1 MEVPLYSELQQ
12 VDVIISE
19 ILLIEGQRVQTLI
32 QTDLEARSSL
42 ILVYTLL

>member
-12 VDVIISE
+12 VDVTISQ
-19 ILLIEGQRVQTLI
+19 ILLIEGQRVQVLI
-32 QTDLEARSSL
+32 QTDLEAKSSL